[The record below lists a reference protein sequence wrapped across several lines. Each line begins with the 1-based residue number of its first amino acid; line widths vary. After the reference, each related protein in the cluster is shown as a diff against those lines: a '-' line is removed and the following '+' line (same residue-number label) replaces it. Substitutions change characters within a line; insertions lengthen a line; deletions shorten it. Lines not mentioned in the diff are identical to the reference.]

1 MKLKDS
7 KKGKRLIVTAAVYI
21 MTVTTA
27 TAQNWRDSLA
37 VLNKQIEQQPQST
50 DLRLRKAAV
59 NIEMGQWEYAAEEYG
74 RVLQLDRQ
82 SLAAHYYR
90 AYCYVHLRQYALAK
104 GDYEAFLQVA
114 PMNMEARLGLAMV
127 NEKLGRKTDALD
139 EYNQLVQMFPDSAV
153 CYAARAAY
161 ETTLGQYDVAL
172 YDWDEA
178 IKRRPANA
186 DYVVTKV
193 ELLLA
198 QKRNAE
204 ALEELKKALQWGI
217 PRGVLKPWF
226 DKCQTTA
233 TR

>member
-1 MKLKDS
+1 MKKDI
-7 KKGKRLIVTAAVYI
+7 GLKRLVVTVMSCTIAVTA
-21 MTVTTA
+21 A

-37 VLNKQIEQQPQST
+37 VLNKQIEQQPQLT

-74 RVLQLDRQ
+74 RVLQLDRL
-82 SLAAHYYR
+82 SLAARYYR

-127 NEKLGRKTDALD
+127 NEKLGCKTDALD

-178 IKRRPANA
+178 IKRQPANA

-204 ALEELKKALQWGI
+204 ALEELKKALQRGI
-217 PRGVLKPWF
+217 PRGVLNPWF
-226 DKCQTTA
+226 DKCRSA
-233 TR
+233 SSTRK